1 MDEEASIS
9 TPAMISDI
17 DYERYLFDLTS
28 TLLLII
34 IMMELVAGIIIDA
47 FSEMRQQTYL
57 KELDKKSSCFICGNS
72 LDEFE
77 KKASKQG
84 GFDGHIRKDHYL
96 WNYVFYLAYLDYQD
110 EMDYNGIESYIDKM
124 NANQDYAWFPFY
136 RALILDE
143 TDQNVEISEDIEQL
157 VKMNLE
163 L

>member
-1 MDEEASIS
+1 MGSQ
-9 TPAMISDI
+9 PPMITDI
-17 DYERYLFDLTS
+17 DLERYFFDLTS

-47 FSEMRQQTYL
+47 FGEMRQIQKD

-96 WNYVFYLAYLDYQD
+96 WNYVFYLAYLDEKD
-110 EMDYNGIESYIDKM
+110 EMDYNGIETYIDKM
-124 NANQDYAWFPFY
+124 N
-136 RALILDE
+136 
-143 TDQNVEISEDIEQL
+143 
-157 VKMNLE
+157 K
-163 L
+163 